1 MSTKYQQLTPK
12 GITIEPGRDI
22 PKYED
27 VVLFHSHN
35 CSTLALWYRMSVAA
49 MKYLNCSRIDASEL
63 ICLANHDTCGLDA
76 IQCVTGC
83 TSGNGNLLTRSTS
96 ADVLTLYDTASEHA
110 VRVVPTLAVDRERQM
125 PTDPELS
132 EAEKVRRIL
141 ETPDDELLICARVPV
156 APFDIAR
163 LQTREKCSADSAYSI
178 VTQSSKDAA
187 NSVNGKEKCQS
198 QKSTSKTKE
207 QA

>member
-1 MSTKYQQLTPK
+1 MSTKYQQLTPQ

-49 MKYLNCSRIDASEL
+49 MKFLSCSRIDASEL
-63 ICLANHDTCGLDA
+63 ISIANHDSCGLDA
-76 IQCVTGC
+76 VQCVTGC
-83 TSGNGNLLTRSTS
+83 TSGNGNLLIRSTS
-96 ADVLTLYDTASEHA
+96 NDVLTLYDTASEHA
-110 VRVVPTLAVDRERQM
+110 VRVVPALTVDRERNL
-125 PTDPELS
+125 PTEPDLP
-132 EAEKVRRIL
+132 EAEKVKRIL

-163 LQTREKCSADSAYSI
+163 LHTREKCSADSAYTI
-178 VTQSSKDAA
+178 VNQSSKDAP
-187 NSVNGKEKCQS
+187 NSVNGKEQCQS
-198 QKSTSKTKE
+198 QKSTSKSKE